1 MAEQPGYRV
10 LICEG
15 RRCVPVR
22 DFAGEAWTEAEIVAR
37 LGVLAARLR
46 TVGGIGRAVVVDRR
60 SGRVVAARRI
70 WP

>member
-1 MAEQPGYRV
+1 MAEQPAYLV
-10 LICEG
+10 LVCEG

-22 DFAGEAWTEAEIVAR
+22 DFAGEDWTEAEIVVR
-37 LGVLAARLR
+37 LALLAARLR
-46 TVGGIGRAVVVDRR
+46 KVGGIGRAVVVERR